1 MDCRKTL
8 LLTWLLIV
16 GHTGCMRS
24 MDSGLLKS
32 DRRHG
37 PLAEQ
42 VKKVKVTPATCVAV
56 AEVQLQLSRE
66 ESRSSIDRDALRES
80 ARKSLY
86 HALEIDPSYQPAYRS
101 LAKLHLSLNENER
114 AIEVLKKALHHTPND
129 AQLWSDI
136 GLIYARERNFSEAI
150 SHMQQAVR
158 MEPENRIYLRN
169 LGFLYARSGRF
180 EDAYEVFRRI
190 MPEGQARYNIARM
203 LYQLHQDEAC
213 LAQLQLALA
222 ADPQLAAA
230 QELLEDLQPS
240 QAVRRVNHSEPA
252 ETPSPP
258 PTRFRF
264 EPVE

>member
-1 MDCRKTL
+1 
-8 LLTWLLIV
+8 
-16 GHTGCMRS
+16 

-32 DRRHG
+32 DRKHG
-37 PLAEQ
+37 PLADQ

-56 AEVQLQLSRE
+56 AEVQLQLSRD
-66 ESRSSIDRDALRES
+66 ESRSSIDRDALREN
-80 ARKSLY
+80 ARKALY
-86 HALEIDPSYQPAYRS
+86 HALEIDPSYQPAYQS
-101 LAKLHLSLNENER
+101 LAKLHLSLHENEK
-114 AIEVLKKALHHTPND
+114 AIEVLKKALHQSPKD

-169 LGFLYARSGRF
+169 LGFLYARSGRY
-180 EDAYEVFRRI
+180 EEAYDVFRRI
-190 MPEGQARYNIARM
+190 MSEGQARLYIARM

-222 ADPQLAAA
+222 ADPQLTAA
-230 QELLEDLQPS
+230 QELLAELQPS
-240 QAVRRVNHSEPA
+240 QAVRPVTHSEPA
-252 ETPSPP
+252 GTPSQPP
-258 PTRFRF
+258 ARFRF